1 MDTKGYHIILG
12 SGSPRRK
19 ELLGELGFE
28 FEVDT
33 RNTFEEVYSENTPQE
48 RIPEVLSEG
57 KSLGFHRNLTEN
69 EILITSDTL
78 VLCEGR
84 VMGKPRDRE
93 DAVDMS
99 IGFRTKLDIDYPQ
112 YRIKLDLERQ
122 PTMETLSFRN
132 GSRQETVTLS
142 PVSIRIDGSDSVIE
156 WSEVSN
162 VVIHFRDGSS
172 YVVKDDESCV
182 YGWAATS
189 GYRVYDNGRLISYLF
204 SNIID
209 IHQVQ
214 YIQVDGYNYV
224 LTNP

>member
-33 RNTFEEVYSENTPQE
+33 RNTFEEVYSEDTPQE

-93 DAVDMS
+93 DAVDMLKALS
-99 IGFRTKLDIDYPQ
+99 GKSHKVITAVTMRDSKGMKTVSDTALVHFKELKDNEIDYYIDN
-112 YRIKLDLERQ
+112 YRPFDKAGAYGIQEWIGYIGIDRIEGSYFTIMGFPVHLVYQKLLY
-122 PTMETLSFRN
+122 FI
-132 GSRQETVTLS
+132 G
-142 PVSIRIDGSDSVIE
+142 
-156 WSEVSN
+156 
-162 VVIHFRDGSS
+162 
-172 YVVKDDESCV
+172 
-182 YGWAATS
+182 
-189 GYRVYDNGRLISYLF
+189 
-204 SNIID
+204 
-209 IHQVQ
+209 
-214 YIQVDGYNYV
+214 
-224 LTNP
+224 

>member
-33 RNTFEEVYSENTPQE
+33 RNTFEEVYSEDTPQE

-57 KSLGFHRNLTEN
+57 KSLGFHRNLAEN

-93 DAVDMS
+93 DAVDMLKALS
-99 IGFRTKLDIDYPQ
+99 GKSHKVITAVTFRNSERIKTVSDTAIVHFKELKDKEIDYYIDN
-112 YRIKLDLERQ
+112 YRPFDKAGAYGIQEWIGYIGIDKIEGSYFTIMGLPVHLVYELLLE
-122 PTMETLSFRN
+122 FI
-132 GSRQETVTLS
+132 G
-142 PVSIRIDGSDSVIE
+142 
-156 WSEVSN
+156 
-162 VVIHFRDGSS
+162 
-172 YVVKDDESCV
+172 
-182 YGWAATS
+182 
-189 GYRVYDNGRLISYLF
+189 
-204 SNIID
+204 
-209 IHQVQ
+209 
-214 YIQVDGYNYV
+214 
-224 LTNP
+224 

>member
-33 RNTFEEVYSENTPQE
+33 RNTFEEVYSEDTPQE

-93 DAVDMS
+93 DAVDMLKALS
-99 IGFRTKLDIDYPQ
+99 GKSHKVITAVTMRDSKGMKTVSDTALVHFKELKDSEIDYYIDN
-112 YRIKLDLERQ
+112 YRPFDKAGAYGIQEWIGYIGIDKIEGSYFTIMGLPVHAAYELLLE
-122 PTMETLSFRN
+122 FI
-132 GSRQETVTLS
+132 G
-142 PVSIRIDGSDSVIE
+142 
-156 WSEVSN
+156 
-162 VVIHFRDGSS
+162 
-172 YVVKDDESCV
+172 
-182 YGWAATS
+182 
-189 GYRVYDNGRLISYLF
+189 
-204 SNIID
+204 
-209 IHQVQ
+209 
-214 YIQVDGYNYV
+214 
-224 LTNP
+224 

>member
-19 ELLGELGFE
+19 ELLSELGFE

-33 RNTFEEVYSENTPQE
+33 RNTFEEVYSEDTPQE

-93 DAVDMS
+93 DAVDMLKALS
-99 IGFRTKLDIDYPQ
+99 GKSHKVITAVTMRDSKGMKTVSDTALVHFKELKDNEIDYYIDN
-112 YRIKLDLERQ
+112 YRPFDKAGAYGIQEWIGYIGIDRIEGSYFTIMGLPVHLVYELLLE
-122 PTMETLSFRN
+122 FI
-132 GSRQETVTLS
+132 G
-142 PVSIRIDGSDSVIE
+142 
-156 WSEVSN
+156 
-162 VVIHFRDGSS
+162 
-172 YVVKDDESCV
+172 
-182 YGWAATS
+182 
-189 GYRVYDNGRLISYLF
+189 
-204 SNIID
+204 
-209 IHQVQ
+209 
-214 YIQVDGYNYV
+214 
-224 LTNP
+224 

>member
-33 RNTFEEVYSENTPQE
+33 RNTFEEVYSEDTPQE

-93 DAVDMS
+93 DAVGMLKALSGKSHKVITAVTMRDSKGMKTVS
-99 IGFRTKLDIDYPQ
+99 DTALVHFKELKDSEIDYYIDN
-112 YRIKLDLERQ
+112 YRPFDKAGAYGIQEWIGYIGIDRIEGSFFTIMGLPVHLVYQELEK
-122 PTMETLSFRN
+122 FI
-132 GSRQETVTLS
+132 G
-142 PVSIRIDGSDSVIE
+142 
-156 WSEVSN
+156 
-162 VVIHFRDGSS
+162 
-172 YVVKDDESCV
+172 
-182 YGWAATS
+182 
-189 GYRVYDNGRLISYLF
+189 
-204 SNIID
+204 
-209 IHQVQ
+209 
-214 YIQVDGYNYV
+214 
-224 LTNP
+224 